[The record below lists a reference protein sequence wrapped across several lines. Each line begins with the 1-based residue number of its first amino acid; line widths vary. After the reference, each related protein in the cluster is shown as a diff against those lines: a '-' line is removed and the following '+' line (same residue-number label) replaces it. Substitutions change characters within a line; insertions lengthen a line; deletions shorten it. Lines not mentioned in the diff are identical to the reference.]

1 MISLVVLLLPL
12 KKRWNENASAVRR
25 AVPPFLPQVEVDVHM
40 NSHHPVKVIA
50 VTGGKGGVGKTNV
63 SVNLSLALGEMGRKA
78 VLMDADLGLAN
89 VDIMLGLRPKR
100 NISDVLAGECRL
112 TDVMLDVNDNVRIVP
127 ASSGTQ
133 AMTSLSAHEHAELI
147 YAFNDVAD
155 EMDVLIIDTAAGI
168 SDSVVSFV
176 RAAQEVLVVVCD
188 EPTSITDAYA
198 LIKLLNRDYRMT
210 RFRVLANM
218 VYTDTEGRSMF
229 NKLLTVTDRFLDVTL
244 QYVGSIPYDESVR
257 KSVQRQVPVLKAF
270 PKSKAALAYKQLATR
285 VDSWPV
291 QSMPRGH
298 LEFFVEQLVQGV

>member
-1 MISLVVLLLPL
+1 
-12 KKRWNENASAVRR
+12 
-25 AVPPFLPQVEVDVHM
+25 M

-244 QYVGSIPYDESVR
+244 QYVGSIPYDENVR

>member
-1 MISLVVLLLPL
+1 
-12 KKRWNENASAVRR
+12 VRR